1 MFKNY
6 LLTAFK
12 VYARR
17 KVFTAINLACI
28 VLTLVVLMVVAALL
42 QNAFQPRGVE
52 GKSERFLQIWM
63 MNIRLGPDGYS
74 GSPLGYKLID
84 KYLRPMK
91 TAQLVSAVSNPET
104 VSVYQGDKVRQLAL
118 RRADANYWKVLDFTL
133 LAGRL
138 PDASDDDQGRAVAVL
153 NQSSAR
159 LLFGPTQAP
168 SAALGQKLNIGGQWF
183 EFIGVV
189 QDELH
194 FNAFA
199 DLWVPISSQLS
210 TQYLHDLQGGFTALL
225 LGRSAADLP
234 AMRAEVAQIAT
245 TVQYPDEARR
255 AGQTALWADSKL
267 DAFSRILLR
276 NNFEGDSGA
285 SLVLTALVVVML
297 LFMMLPA
304 LNLVNLNMGRILER
318 STEIG
323 VRKAF
328 GATSQQLVAQLVLEN
343 VLLCLAGG
351 VLALLCSAAALAWL
365 EASALIPYLR
375 VELQWPVFGYG
386 LLLTLVFGLMSGVI
400 PAWRMS
406 RMDPVH
412 ALKGAL

>member
-1 MFKNY
+1 
-6 LLTAFK
+6 
-12 VYARR
+12 
-17 KVFTAINLACI
+17 
-28 VLTLVVLMVVAALL
+28 
-42 QNAFQPRGVE
+42 
-52 GKSERFLQIWM
+52 
-63 MNIRLGPDGYS
+63 
-74 GSPLGYKLID
+74 
-84 KYLRPMK
+84 MK

-138 PDASDDDQGRAVAVL
+138 PDASDDDQGRAVVVL

-225 LGRSAADLP
+225 LSTRVADLCRPCAPRWRRSPPCSTSTKP
-234 AMRAEVAQIAT
+234 AGRQ
-245 TVQYPDEARR
+245 PP
-255 AGQTALWADSKL
+255 WADSKL

-386 LLLTLVFGLMSGVI
+386 LLLTLVFGLLSGVI